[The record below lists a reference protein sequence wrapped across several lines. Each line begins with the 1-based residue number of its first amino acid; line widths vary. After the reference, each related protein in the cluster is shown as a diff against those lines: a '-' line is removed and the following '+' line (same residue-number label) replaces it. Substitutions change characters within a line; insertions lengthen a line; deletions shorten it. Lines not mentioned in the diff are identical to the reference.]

1 MLGAQ
6 IVPQVV
12 EFVKSNILSTKWQA
26 RYAALI
32 AFGAITE
39 VPDKSAIIEILT
51 SSLQMLLNMFQD

>member
-1 MLGAQ
+1 M
-6 IVPQVV
+6 PQVV

-39 VPDKSAIIEILT
+39 VTDKSAIIEILT